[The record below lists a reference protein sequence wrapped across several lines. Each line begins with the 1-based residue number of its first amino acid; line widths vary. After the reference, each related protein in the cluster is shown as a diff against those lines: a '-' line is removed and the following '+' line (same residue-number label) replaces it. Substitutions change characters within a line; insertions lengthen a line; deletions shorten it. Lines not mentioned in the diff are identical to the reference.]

1 MKRKA
6 SEAINE
12 EVQAAYVCK
21 KRLDH
26 LKEQA
31 EALQDPV
38 AAQVTYIF
46 LILYSAYCWRST
58 IDVKNRNISAEK

>member
-6 SEAINE
+6 SEAISE

-21 KRLDH
+21 KRLEH

-31 EALQDPV
+31 EGLAEPNTQ
-38 AAQVTYIF
+38 QVKVSNDLFHIQ
-46 LILYSAYCWRST
+46 
-58 IDVKNRNISAEK
+58 V

>member
-6 SEAINE
+6 SEAITE

-21 KRLDH
+21 KRLEH

-31 EALQDPV
+31 AALAEPSSP
-38 AAQVTYIF
+38 QVKVLET
-46 LILYSAYCWRST
+46 LY
-58 IDVKNRNISAEK
+58 

>member
-6 SEAINE
+6 SEAIAE

-21 KRLDH
+21 KRLEH

-31 EALQDPV
+31 AALSEPSTP
-38 AAQVTYIF
+38 QVKVCCLTV
-46 LILYSAYCWRST
+46 R
-58 IDVKNRNISAEK
+58 